1 MNASDTRNTQQKHCD
16 NVQQYIYVN
25 VKITNKKTLP
35 TTHANEVNS
44 LKKKIPKRQMNSEN
58 LQWRQLNKVFNLF
71 HANVRFMYLVKILE
85 KRRFCNVFT
94 QPTFTC
100 SKLTTETSEKGVKYI
115 QI

>member
-1 MNASDTRNTQQKHCD
+1 MNTSDTRNTQQKHCD

-25 VKITNKKTLP
+25 VKINKKTLP

-71 HANVRFMYLVKILE
+71 HANIRFMYLVKTLE
-85 KRRFCNVFT
+85 KRRFYNVFT

-100 SKLTTETSEKGVKYI
+100 SKLTTETSEKGVEYI